1 MDGRDFNRDAVDL
14 ERSPM
19 GASVLQRPDQVAAEA
34 FLARYALK
42 RAADASEI
50 AEAIAFLISDEAS
63 ATISP
68 EVLKKNCADPKWK
81 EDNLGLWYSV
91 CRQPLRW

>member
-1 MDGRDFNRDAVDL
+1 VRAAIFA
-14 ERSPM
+14 
-19 GASVLQRPDQVAAEA
+19 VAAV
-34 FLARYALK
+34 LLVGGC
-42 RAADASEI
+42 
-50 AEAIAFLISDEAS
+50 SDDKPGAS

-81 EDNLGLWYSV
+81 EDNLGIWYSV

>member
-1 MDGRDFNRDAVDL
+1 
-14 ERSPM
+14 M
-19 GASVLQRPDQVAAEA
+19 GAGEPQLWYGRGAVRAAIFAVAAV
-34 FLARYALK
+34 LLVGGCSDDK
-42 RAADASEI
+42 PAA
-50 AEAIAFLISDEAS
+50 AS